1 MNFSIKK
8 IILKN
13 IIKLLLL
20 NRIKLINNIQS
31 VEMKQNNGLNIKG
44 QYPNNRLHVWN
55 NNNNY
60 INILYNW
67 NKSNLINNQM
77 INKILS
83 NIISKYFNIK
93 INNISGNN
101 ISNSI
106 IIKYI
111 ISEPIFKNTNDKINI
126 ILFIYNNKLRYI
138 NKNNTSKNQSLS
150 ESILLKRII
159 NNITLNESINI
170 KSNSLINEIE
180 KLINKKIIIE
190 PIILKYDYFNNNIFS
205 KNISNNIN
213 GSSNLGSTASKYSRI
228 LNNNVTLLNRMNI
241 KDTSLKNNTILHN
254 IINNNILL
262 NNTKG
267 VAPQSE
273 SVNGANITSTGG
285 AHKEYLNINNTI
297 WNLLN
302 NKYIIGFTFKFTG
315 KSPNALSTARKLTYI
330 KNYGSL
336 NQGNKDF
343 ASGSN
348 MTQSLKHGITNKSN
362 ISISRR
368 ASNWS
373 NINKNGK
380 FNISIKLGHI

>member
-170 KSNSLINEIE
+170 KSN
-180 KLINKKIIIE
+180 
-190 PIILKYDYFNNNIFS
+190 Y
-205 KNISNNIN
+205 
-213 GSSNLGSTASKYSRI
+213 
-228 LNNNVTLLNRMNI
+228 
-241 KDTSLKNNTILHN
+241 
-254 IINNNILL
+254 
-262 NNTKG
+262 
-267 VAPQSE
+267 
-273 SVNGANITSTGG
+273 
-285 AHKEYLNINNTI
+285 
-297 WNLLN
+297 
-302 NKYIIGFTFKFTG
+302 
-315 KSPNALSTARKLTYI
+315 
-330 KNYGSL
+330 
-336 NQGNKDF
+336 
-343 ASGSN
+343 
-348 MTQSLKHGITNKSN
+348 
-362 ISISRR
+362 
-368 ASNWS
+368 
-373 NINKNGK
+373 
-380 FNISIKLGHI
+380 

>member
-44 QYPNNRLHVWN
+44 QYPNNRLHIWN

-138 NKNNTSKNQSLS
+138 NKNNTSSNQSLS

-228 LNNNVTLLNRMNI
+228 LNNNITLLNRMNI

-262 NNTKG
+262 NNTNNK
-267 VAPQSE
+267 SE
-273 SVNGANITSTGG
+273 SVNGANITSF
-285 AHKEYLNINNTI
+285 AKEYLNINNTI

-336 NQGNKDF
+336 NQGNN
-343 ASGSN
+343 SLGNN
-348 MTQSLKHGITNKSN
+348 MSQSLKHAITNKSN
-362 ISISRR
+362 ISISKT
-368 ASNWS
+368 S

>member
-180 KLINKKIIIE
+180 KLINKKIIMYRNLQSKFLCIV
-190 PIILKYDYFNNNIFS
+190 IFIL
-205 KNISNNIN
+205 
-213 GSSNLGSTASKYSRI
+213 
-228 LNNNVTLLNRMNI
+228 
-241 KDTSLKNNTILHN
+241 
-254 IINNNILL
+254 
-262 NNTKG
+262 
-267 VAPQSE
+267 
-273 SVNGANITSTGG
+273 
-285 AHKEYLNINNTI
+285 
-297 WNLLN
+297 
-302 NKYIIGFTFKFTG
+302 
-315 KSPNALSTARKLTYI
+315 
-330 KNYGSL
+330 
-336 NQGNKDF
+336 
-343 ASGSN
+343 
-348 MTQSLKHGITNKSN
+348 
-362 ISISRR
+362 
-368 ASNWS
+368 
-373 NINKNGK
+373 
-380 FNISIKLGHI
+380 

>member
-1 MNFSIKK
+1 MNLHIKK

-31 VEMKQNNGLNIKG
+31 IEMKQNNGLNIKG

-55 NNNNY
+55 NNNNN

-101 ISNSI
+101 VSNSI

-126 ILFIYNNKLRYI
+126 ILFIYNNKLRY
-138 NKNNTSKNQSLS
+138 KGLRSQNNISVNNNQLLS

-170 KSNSLINEIE
+170 KSNLTGSTINEIE

-228 LNNNVTLLNRMNI
+228 ALRPLTLLNRMNI

-262 NNTKG
+262 NNT
-267 VAPQSE
+267 
-273 SVNGANITSTGG
+273 NNNISDSISNI
-285 AHKEYLNINNTI
+285 AKEYLNINNTI

-336 NQGNKDF
+336 NQGSWGT
-343 ASGSN
+343 ASG
-348 MTQSLKHGITNKSN
+348 TQLGKQSLKHGITNKSN

-368 ASNWS
+368 ANGWS

>member
-262 NNTKG
+262 NNTNNK
-267 VAPQSE
+267 SE
-273 SVNGANITSTGG
+273 SVNGANITSF
-285 AHKEYLNINNTI
+285 AKEYLNINNTI

-348 MTQSLKHGITNKSN
+348 MSQSLKHGITNKSN